1 MLESYCDLVTF
12 ASHLHSGKMNLFENQ
27 KQLYGMLV
35 TDQGVTNDHFKQ
47 IKTEKCLFLPTQI
60 LIHSTMVT

>member
-1 MLESYCDLVTF
+1 
-12 ASHLHSGKMNLFENQ
+12 MNLFENQ